1 MRTSKAGT
9 IFSKSTDCSGRWE
22 RRLVRVFCAGMMAFI
37 ALVFTMAAIL
47 RSLEGRVNVGL
58 RRFGLAFGEK
68 LVTEAT
74 WTEQFLYTIAAPVA

>member
-1 MRTSKAGT
+1 M
-9 IFSKSTDCSGRWE
+9 I
-22 RRLVRVFCAGMMAFI
+22 AFI

-47 RSLEGRVNVGL
+47 RSLEGRVNVSL

-74 WTEQFLYTIAAPVA
+74 WTEWFLYTIAAPVA